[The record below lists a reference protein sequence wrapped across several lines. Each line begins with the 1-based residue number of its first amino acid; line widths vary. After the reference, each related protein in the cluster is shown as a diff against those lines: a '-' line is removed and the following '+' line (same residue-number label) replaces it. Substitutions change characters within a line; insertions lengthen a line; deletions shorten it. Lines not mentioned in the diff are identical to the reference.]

1 MASWNQFETEAPEL
15 AVRVRRC
22 LDAHGHKTVATL
34 RRDGSPRICG
44 TELSHHDG
52 WLWLAG
58 MPGALRFAD
67 LRRDPRFAL
76 HSGSD
81 DPAVWRERP
90 ESTADAKLAGTA
102 HEVTDPDELA
112 AFAAASSAE
121 APPEEALAPGSLEA
135 FRLDL
140 AEAVVVR
147 VGDGHLLV
155 ESWHEG
161 RGLTAPNAEPAIGPS
176 DAQAVQRCRE
186 M

>member
-1 MASWNQFETEAPEL
+1 MASWTQFEAEAPEL
-15 AVRVRRC
+15 AARAWRC

-44 TELSHHDG
+44 TELATYDG
-52 WLWLAG
+52 WLWLA
-58 MPGALRFAD
+58 GALRFAD

-81 DPAVWRERP
+81 DPAVWREHP

-112 AFAAASSAE
+112 AFAAAGSAE
-121 APPEEALAPGSLEA
+121 SPHDEAVTPGSFEA

-140 AEAVVVR
+140 TEAVVVR

-161 RGLTAPNAEPAIGPS
+161 RGRSRAE
-176 DAQAVQRCRE
+176 R
-186 M
+186 